1 MLLFLVNYVFIIM
14 IGMLAVFVLTGLTGM
29 FSMGQA
35 AFMALGGYAAA
46 MLARFLGSPI
56 WVTVPVSVVIGAL
69 FGLLVG
75 LPAVRLRRDYVAIVT
90 LGFGEAVVAFL
101 NNSSSITGGALGLS
115 GIPQE
120 TTPVMIIIALVVI
133 VTMIANLKNSRFGRQ
148 CIAIKSDELAAAAM
162 GINVAR
168 IKLMVFAL
176 AGAISAFAGALWVHT
191 TTYIDTS
198 AFGFTQ
204 SSMWIVIVFFGGIN
218 SLSGSLF
225 AGIFLGMLP
234 EILRFSNEFR
244 IAIYCAVVLIIVNFR
259 PQGLFGSVEWD
270 AATIKKAYQKITHRN
285 KTDCPKKAEGGLK

>member
-35 AFMALGGYAAA
+35 AFMALGGYSAA
-46 MLARFLGSPI
+46 MLSKFLNSPL

-101 NNSSSITGGALGLS
+101 NNSSSVTGGALGIS
-115 GIPQE
+115 GISQE
-120 TTPVMIIIALVVI
+120 TTPIMIIIALVVI
-133 VTMIANLKNSRFGRQ
+133 VTMIANLKNSKFGRQ
-148 CIAIKSDELAAAAM
+148 CIAIKGDELAAAAM

-168 IKLMVFAL
+168 IKLMVFVL

-204 SSMWIVIVFFGGIN
+204 SAMWIVIVFFGGIN
-218 SLSGSLF
+218 SLTGSLF
-225 AGIFLGMLP
+225 AGILLGMLP

-270 AATIKKAYQKITHRN
+270 VATIKKAYQKITHRS
-285 KTDCPKKAEGGLK
+285 KTDCPKKPRGG